1 MDKLLVVLLLSL
13 LVLLPLLMMHL
24 DMEPSEG
31 MLLALQLGRLL
42 SLLVLFLHP

>member
-31 MLLALQLGRLL
+31 MLREKLGLLL
-42 SLLVLFLHP
+42 SLPVLFLHP